1 MTRYWSTA
9 PRIAIPMATAT
20 RSLGAADGADEGVE
34 PVFPVEA
41 DAVQA
46 SRVSKSRLVISACD
60 PSDDGSQ
67 QVSTFTPAIT
77 VSASTKCR

>member
-1 MTRYWSTA
+1 MTLYWSTA

-41 DAVQA
+41 DAVAVQA
-46 SRVSKSRLVISACD
+46 SRVSKSKSKSRLA
-60 PSDDGSQ
+60 Q